1 MTAPG
6 TAATREPPAAARSA
20 RNPLHTAFALFDT
33 AIGTCAIIWS
43 ATGVVGLQ
51 LPEPAPEPTRDEV
64 RRRFPTADEHPVP
77 PAIAPI
83 VEAVTAHLTGAADDL
98 RWVPVDYRDV
108 SEFDCA
114 VYEFTRS
121 LDPGSTATYGE
132 VAAALGRPGGAQAVG
147 QALGRNPVPLV
158 VPCHRVL
165 AAGGA
170 IGGFSAPGSIVTK
183 RELLALEH
191 TPGFNDPTLF

>member
-1 MTAPG
+1 MTASG
-6 TAATREPPAAARSA
+6 TTDTREP
-20 RNPLHTAFALFDT
+20 LHAAFALFDT
-33 AIGTCAIIWS
+33 AIGTCAIVWS
-43 ATGVVGLQ
+43 ATGIVGVA
-51 LPEPAPEPTRDEV
+51 LPDATPEHTRDDV
-64 RRRFPTADEHPVP
+64 RRRFPAAAEHPVP

-83 VEAVTAHLTGAADDL
+83 VGALTAHTAGTTDDL
-98 RWVPVDYRDV
+98 RWVPVDYRDI
-108 SEFDCA
+108 SEFDCS

-121 LDPGSTATYGE
+121 LDPGSTATYGD

-170 IGGFSAPGSIVTK
+170 IGGFSAPGAVVTK

-191 TPGFNDPTLF
+191 TPGFDDPTLF